1 MSFAQQAM
9 LLSQPFE
16 GYSDAVKTNRR
27 LGQELTA
34 FDFVVSWQVLLA
46 LKW

>member
-9 LLSQPFE
+9 LVSQPFE
-16 GYSDAVKTNRR
+16 EYSDAVNTNRR
-27 LGQELTA
+27 LGKVLAA
-34 FDFVVSWQVLLA
+34 FDFVVSWHVLLA